1 MLKEQKK
8 KNQNPNWC
16 HFTFNL
22 FFFQGPM
29 SPESPELVVGKWNM
43 MRIVLLVSVSLHII
57 LFDSNSLGLSKFLS
71 DFLAS
76 LINNSCTVVCI
87 NLSTPV
93 GDQDRICPFYIILY
107 NIMQTSDENKEKYQ
121 LWVIWQTERRIT
133 NEILRFLGV
142 EHGAVRGGKW

>member
-1 MLKEQKK
+1 
-8 KNQNPNWC
+8 
-16 HFTFNL
+16 
-22 FFFQGPM
+22 M

-43 MRIVLLVSVSLHII
+43 IRIVLLVSVSLHII

-87 NLSTPV
+87 NLSSPV

-121 LWVIWQTERRIT
+121 L
-133 NEILRFLGV
+133 
-142 EHGAVRGGKW
+142 